1 MNTTKRGF
9 GFHDAFYDGTQF
21 MWDRQG
27 HPAAYEPANG
37 NVSGD
42 DELAGDDDELS
53 GDDDELSGDDDE
65 LSGDDELTELSGG
78 DALGCLEVLG
88 IDFGEL
94 VEMGY
99 DPEELMELGFSFK
112 KLARGVAK
120 GVKKVGK
127 VALKVAK
134 VAAPIAAF
142 VVPGGVA
149 LTAGIA
155 GADKLISAA
164 QKGSKAAKKAY
175 SATKALAASGH
186 PDAKKALAVLS
197 QVNAKRKAAGVPPGQ
212 PLPLKPAAQAALQRD
227 SKQLQKPV
235 AVPSANDATA
245 GYFVDLHGRTK
256 HGRFRAA

>member
-1 MNTTKRGF
+1 MNTIHKGF
-9 GFHDAFYDGTQF
+9 GFHDAFYDGAQF

-27 HPAAYEPANG
+27 FPAAYAPADG
-37 NVSGD
+37 DVSGD
-42 DELAGDDDELS
+42 DELS
-53 GDDDELSGDDDE
+53 GDE
-65 LSGDDELTELSGG
+65 
-78 DALGCLEVLG
+78 ALGCLGMLG
-88 IDFGEL
+88 VDASEL

-99 DPEELMELGFSFK
+99 DPDELVELGFSLK
-112 KLARGVAK
+112 KLAKGVAK
-120 GVKKVGK
+120 NVGKVGK

-142 VVPGGVA
+142 VVPGGIA
-149 LTAGIA
+149 IAAGIA

-186 PDAKKALAVLS
+186 PDAKKALAVLN
-197 QVNAKRKAAGVPPGQ
+197 QVHAKRTAAGVPPGQ
-212 PLPLKPAAQAALQRD
+212 PMPLKPAAKAALQAAAP
-227 SKQLQKPV
+227 QLQKPV
-235 AVPSANDATA
+235 AVPSAADPTA